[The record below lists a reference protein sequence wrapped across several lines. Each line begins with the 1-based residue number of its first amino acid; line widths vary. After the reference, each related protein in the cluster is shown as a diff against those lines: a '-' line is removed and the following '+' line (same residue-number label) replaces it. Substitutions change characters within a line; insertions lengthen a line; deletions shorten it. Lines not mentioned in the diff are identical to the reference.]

1 MGYTHYWKNKPSFS
15 KHSVAWNNFIKDA
28 EDILLVTESLQLV
41 RAEFDQ
47 LDMIPEVGENRIKFN
62 GIGEDGHETFIINRE
77 DDEDFEFCKTARKPY
92 DKIVTAIL
100 ALAKHHLVIPSISSD
115 GTSDDWDE
123 GVDYA
128 SKILNK
134 NIKHPFNPQYKHKNT
149 TGESMTLHEI
159 PLSETTKILV
169 TKDTINEK
177 TFGQI
182 RVWTKPKDKEDYIPT
197 KKGIAFDLSK
207 TGAIVAGLL
216 TLEDQESGGEA

>member
-1 MGYTHYWKNKPSFS
+1 MKNIILIILCFFCVKGFTQEFNPNSKPNTYRSVDNPHYWKNKPSFS

-100 ALAKHHLVIPSISSD
+100 ALAKHHLVIPNISSD
-115 GTSDDWDE
+115 GTSNDWDE

-134 NIKHPFNPQYKHKNT
+134 NI
-149 TGESMTLHEI
+149 
-159 PLSETTKILV
+159 
-169 TKDTINEK
+169 
-177 TFGQI
+177 
-182 RVWTKPKDKEDYIPT
+182 
-197 KKGIAFDLSK
+197 
-207 TGAIVAGLL
+207 
-216 TLEDQESGGEA
+216 